1 MSEAKTKSKAKS
13 KNLTTPED
21 KLRALYR
28 LQIIDSRIDRIR
40 IVRGELPLE
49 VQDLE
54 DEIEGL
60 ETRLKK
66 MEDDKASME
75 TEIAN
80 KKNTMT
86 DAKALI
92 KKYKEQQDNV
102 RNNREFESLNKE
114 IEFQELEIKLAEKR
128 IKEFK
133 AQIENKEEVLNATR
147 EEVEGRKKDLENK
160 RAELDEIVGE
170 TKREEEL
177 LIKLSD
183 EAKKNID
190 ERLVAAY
197 VRIRNGSK
205 NGLGVVPIDR
215 EASAGSYIKIP
226 PQRQLDVA
234 ARQKIIVDEHSGR
247 ILVDAELANE
257 EQEKADAEIAKLL
270 K

>member
-1 MSEAKTKSKAKS
+1 MATTKKAAS
-13 KNLTTPED
+13 TEE
-21 KLRALYR
+21 KLRALYS
-28 LQIIDSRIDRIR
+28 LQLIDSRIDKIR
-40 IVRGELPLE
+40 TVRGELPYE

-66 MEDDKASME
+66 QEDELKAIE
-75 TEIAN
+75 QEINN
-80 KKNTMT
+80 KKNSIT
-86 DAKALI
+86 DSKSLI

-114 IEFQELEIKLAEKR
+114 LEYQDLEIKLAEKR

-133 AQIENKEEVLNATR
+133 AQLDAKKEVIDATR
-147 EEVEGRKKDLENK
+147 EELEGRKKDLEVK
-160 RAELDEIVGE
+160 QKELEEIVGE
-170 TKREEEL
+170 TQKEEDA
-177 LIKLSD
+177 LIKKSQ
-183 EAKKNID
+183 EAAQKID
-190 ERLVAAY
+190 DRLFQAY
-197 VRIRNGSK
+197 SRIREGSK
-205 NGLGVVPIDR
+205 NGLAVVPIDR

-247 ILVDAELANE
+247 ILVDKELADE
-257 EQEKADAEIAKLL
+257 EQEKMDALFAKLA

>member
-1 MSEAKTKSKAKS
+1 MAEAKTKSKAKS
-13 KNLTTPED
+13 KATTTPEE

-60 ETRLKK
+60 VTRFKK
-66 MEDDKASME
+66 MEDDRAALE
-75 TEIAN
+75 TEISN
-80 KKNTMT
+80 KKNAIT
-86 DAKALI
+86 DSKALI
-92 KKYKEQQDNV
+92 KKYKEQQENV
-102 RNNREFESLNKE
+102 RNNREFESLSKE
-114 IEFQELEIKLAEKR
+114 IEFQELEMKLADKR

-133 AQIENKEEVLNATR
+133 AQIDSKEEVLNETR

-160 RAELDEIVGE
+160 KAELEEIVGE
-170 TKREEEL
+170 TKREEDL
-177 LIKLSD
+177 LVKLSD
-183 EAKKNID
+183 EAKKKID
-190 ERLVAAY
+190 ERLVTAY
-197 VRIRNGSK
+197 MRIRNGSK

-247 ILVDAELANE
+247 ILVDAELATE
-257 EQEKADAEIAKLL
+257 EEEKTEAEIAKLL

>member
-1 MSEAKTKSKAKS
+1 MAEAKTKTKAG
-13 KNLTTPED
+13 TTPEE

-28 LQIIDSRIDRIR
+28 LQLIDSRIDRIR

-60 ETRLKK
+60 ETRLQK
-66 MEDDKASME
+66 MEDERAGLE
-75 TEIAN
+75 GEINA
-80 KKNTMT
+80 KKNAIT
-86 DAKALI
+86 DSKALI
-92 KKYKEQQDNV
+92 KKYKEQQNNV
-102 RNNREFESLNKE
+102 RNNREFESLAKE
-114 IEFQELEIKLAEKR
+114 MEFQELEMKLADKR

-133 AQIENKEEVLNATR
+133 AQIDGKEEVLNATR
-147 EEVEGRKKDLENK
+147 EEVAGRKKDLENK

-177 LIKLSD
+177 LTKLSD
-183 EAKKNID
+183 DAKKNID
-190 ERLVAAY
+190 DRLVTAY
-197 VRIRNGSK
+197 ERIREGSK
-205 NGLGVVPIDR
+205 NGLAVVPIDR
-215 EASAGSYIKIP
+215 EASAGSYITIP

-247 ILVDAELANE
+247 ILVDAELAIE
-257 EQEKADAEIAKLL
+257 ETEKIDSEIAKLM

>member
-1 MSEAKTKSKAKS
+1 MAEAKTKTKTGTS
-13 KNLTTPED
+13 PEE

-60 ETRLKK
+60 ATRLKK
-66 MEDDKASME
+66 MEDDRAGLE
-75 TEIAN
+75 AEITG
-80 KKNTMT
+80 KKNSIA
-86 DAKALI
+86 DSKSLI
-92 KKYKEQQDNV
+92 KKYKEQQNNV
-102 RNNREFESLNKE
+102 RNNREFESLAKE
-114 IEFQELEIKLAEKR
+114 IEFQELEMKLADKR

-133 AQIENKEEVLNATR
+133 AQIDAKEEFLIATR
-147 EEVEGRKKDLENK
+147 EEVTGRKKDLENK
-160 RAELDEIVGE
+160 RAELDEIVSE
-170 TKREEEL
+170 TKREEDL
-177 LIKLSD
+177 LVKLSND
-183 EAKKNID
+183 AQAKID
-190 ERLVAAY
+190 QRLVTAY
-197 VRIRNGSK
+197 QRIRTGSK
-205 NGLGVVPIDR
+205 NGLAVVPIDR
-215 EASAGSYIKIP
+215 EASAGSYITIP

-257 EQEKADAEIAKLL
+257 EHEKMEAELVKLL